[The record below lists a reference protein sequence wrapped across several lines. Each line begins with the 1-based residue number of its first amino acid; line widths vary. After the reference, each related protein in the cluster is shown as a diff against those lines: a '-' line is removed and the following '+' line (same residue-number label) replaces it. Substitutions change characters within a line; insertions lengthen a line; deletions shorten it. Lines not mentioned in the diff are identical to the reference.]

1 MLNQQ
6 DFINYKQEEVLEKVS
21 QIIKNDLEN
30 NKNISLSDHYYFN
43 SWADNYGKK
52 KLIQLVNMK
61 QRFTDSLYFNL
72 KLIFRQTA
80 VELQKYFINS
90 NLEDKKNY
98 SNLIVSYCDNNTI
111 KNDKIFDKFFSSS
124 IDDSKDTLWLFINVD
139 STPKKIN
146 HFKNTILFYKAKN
159 NFLFKINFYFL
170 FLKNIILFFLGKE
183 NKFFRD
189 NLAEVLK
196 KKLTYILSKYKIKRV
211 IMPFES
217 QPLQHAI
224 LKKIKDID
232 YQIETIGYLHSA
244 LPPLPTDFVWKN
256 NEPDVFL
263 VHGEAQKEIL
273 ISRLGWSKNTV
284 QVANSFRFQKNSR
297 EKYINK
303 IYLPYSLGNS
313 DILIKKFEKL
323 FKFDFLNLLPT
334 FEIQNHPFMINSKK
348 HKYLEQK
355 LNYVMSRLTNKN
367 NEKIKNNFSIFF
379 GATASILEVLEHE
392 IVVIHICSEPVF
404 EYHNSKIWTSIKSEQ
419 LEPNIFKYEL
429 LKKNSIIQFGKK
441 NDFLKKFN
449 IYNN

>member
-1 MLNQQ
+1 MINQQ
-6 DFINYKQEEVLEKVS
+6 DFINDKQQEVLEKVS
-21 QIIKNDLEN
+21 QIIKNDLKN

-52 KLIQLVNMK
+52 KLIQLANMK
-61 QRFTDSLYFNL
+61 QRFTDSLYLNL

-80 VELQKYFINS
+80 VELQKYFVNY

-98 SNLIVSYCDNNTI
+98 SNLIVSYCDNNAI

-124 IDDSKDTLWLFINVD
+124 IDDSKDTLWFLINVD
-139 STPKKIN
+139 SAPKKIN
-146 HFKNTILFYKAKN
+146 QFKNIILFYKTKN

-170 FLKNIILFFLGKE
+170 FLKNIILFFLRKE

-189 NLAEVLK
+189 NLAEILK
-196 KKLTYILSKYKIKRV
+196 RELMYVLSKHKIKRV

-232 YQIETIGYLHSA
+232 YQIKTIGYLHAA
-244 LPPLPTDFVWKN
+244 LPPFPTDFVWKN

-263 VHGEAQKEIL
+263 VHGDSQKEIL
-273 ISRLGWSKNTV
+273 TNRLGWSKNTV
-284 QVANSFRFQKNSR
+284 KVTNSFRFQKNSR

-313 DILIKKFEKL
+313 DILMKKFEKL
-323 FKFDFLNLLPT
+323 FKFDFLNLSPT
-334 FEIQNHPFMINSKK
+334 FKIQNHPFMINSRK
-348 HKYLEQK
+348 HKHLEQK
-355 LNYVMSRLTNKN
+355 LNYVMLKLKNKN

-404 EYHNSKIWTSIKSEQ
+404 ESHNSKIWTSIKSEQ

-429 LKKNSIIQFGKK
+429 LKKNSIIQFGEK

-449 IYNN
+449 IYNK